1 VTRAGRR
8 SRRALAAAGALVAAV
23 LAPAAPAEPFAAP
36 RAPFRAVIVSFEND
50 KFFAG
55 SDRHY
60 TQGGRI
66 TYLYDDG
73 PRGALTRR
81 VRDWLDRRP
90 VNLSAAKLSVA
101 LGQDMFTP
109 ENTDATALIPTE
121 RPYAAWAYLA
131 FGFHAVAGDQ
141 AVNAELSLGV
151 VGPSAQGER
160 FQNGWHDLIGV
171 ERSRGW
177 AHQLHDE
184 PGLNLALEWRRRL
197 LRRTWF
203 DAVPRAALVLGNVN
217 THASL
222 GGSVRLGRQLPDDFG
237 HDLIRA
243 GSGDVAPP
251 VAGWHGYLFASADV
265 RAVARNLFLD
275 GNTWRASH
283 SVRKRP
289 VVADLN
295 LGFAV
300 SRRHWRL
307 VYTQNYRTKEF
318 YGQPKRDVFGSV
330 SVIFLR

>member
-1 VTRAGRR
+1 MTAATRRV
-8 SRRALAAAGALVAAV
+8 LTLAGALGASLLARAAE
-23 LAPAAPAEPFAAP
+23 PAAYTAP
-36 RAPFRAVIVSFEND
+36 RQPFRAVIFSLEND

-60 TQGGRI
+60 TQGARV

-73 PRGALTRR
+73 PRGTLTRR

-90 VNLSAAKLSVA
+90 VDLSAAKLSIA

-109 ENTDATALIPTE
+109 EDTSATALIPDE

-131 FGFHAVAGDQ
+131 LGFHAVAGDQ

-160 FQNGWHDLIGV
+160 FQNRWHDLIGV